1 MSDGPIND
9 IALAFSEGKKEG
21 MEEAGERIFNAIL
34 NWSAKCPNCD
44 TPVDL
49 TKLAKS
55 SLHEE
60 DTESDTPDYF

>member
-1 MSDGPIND
+1 MSEKPMND

-34 NWSAKCPNCD
+34 NWSAKCPNCN

-55 SLHEE
+55 SVHEE
-60 DTESDTPDYF
+60 DPDSDTSSYF